1 MLNILVI
8 SFCFLCTFATTFSV
22 AADPHCELIFSKSK
36 DGVLASTKSE
46 GEVLA
51 LNMLR
56 NTPEY
61 FNSVMPIKVE
71 SLEYL
76 EIRFSPLA
84 HKKAGFGFAGGTF
97 AKSIENLD
105 ARVVRFFESYG
116 IKVVS
121 LDHLIVPTPQTLR
134 ILHQRK
140 LSNQEVSSAFEP
152 VLVRGRINDLQYLQ
166 LISKGKWPIDA
177 TGSIEYLHDLL
188 NHWPAAAFTPEP
200 VADMQIRSAQAGVLL
215 LQDKWIQ
222 KGKSRKRA
230 EYIAKQLVAHIDE
243 NNSITHLAL
252 GIDHM
257 IPRTT
262 QSMTITLRFLGK
274 LSEVDNHNLSG
285 EKAISIASKALVS
298 LRAHQ
303 IAKKVNLAQHFT
315 LMGAVK
321 VENLANMFREA
332 YQSRLASFD

>member
-1 MLNILVI
+1 
-8 SFCFLCTFATTFSV
+8 
-22 AADPHCELIFSKSK
+22 
-36 DGVLASTKSE
+36 
-46 GEVLA
+46 
-51 LNMLR
+51 
-56 NTPEY
+56 
-61 FNSVMPIKVE
+61 
-71 SLEYL
+71 
-76 EIRFSPLA
+76 
-84 HKKAGFGFAGGTF
+84 
-97 AKSIENLD
+97 
-105 ARVVRFFESYG
+105 
-116 IKVVS
+116 
-121 LDHLIVPTPQTLR
+121 
-134 ILHQRK
+134 
-140 LSNQEVSSAFEP
+140 
-152 VLVRGRINDLQYLQ
+152 
-166 LISKGKWPIDA
+166 
-177 TGSIEYLHDLL
+177 
-188 NHWPAAAFTPEP
+188 
-200 VADMQIRSAQAGVLL
+200 
-215 LQDKWIQ
+215 
-222 KGKSRKRA
+222 
-230 EYIAKQLVAHIDE
+230 